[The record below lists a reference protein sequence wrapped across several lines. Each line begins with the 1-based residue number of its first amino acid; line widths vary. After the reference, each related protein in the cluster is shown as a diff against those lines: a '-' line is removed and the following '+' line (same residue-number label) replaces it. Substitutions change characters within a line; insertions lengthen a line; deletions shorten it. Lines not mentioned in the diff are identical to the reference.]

1 MDDLPKKL
9 AFVDI
14 ETTGCRISDRIIEI
28 GILRVENHKLIESYQ
43 TLLNPQ
49 CHIPEEIVELTGITP
64 SQLEAAPTFYEVKKD
79 IYSLLEDCIFV
90 AHNVRFDLS
99 FLKNEFKRW
108 EISFSPKQ
116 ICTVKLSRALYP
128 EHRHHNLDSIIERFK
143 FKVKNR
149 HRAFDDAKVLWDFYS
164 HLTKKLP
171 KETLLLNLKKAM
183 KRPSI
188 PIKISEDILDSLP
201 KSPGVYIFYGE
212 NRAPLYVGKSIN
224 IKDRVMS
231 HFSSD
236 HLSSKELK
244 IAQLITNI
252 ETIQTFGELGA
263 LLLESTLVKKLQP
276 LYNSKLRLS
285 RKLLLLKVKDNP
297 QGYKTIALESVD
309 RINPA
314 DLDSI
319 VGVFRSK
326 KQAKDT
332 LLIIC
337 KNFNLCEKLLSLENT
352 KGECFGYRL
361 GNCHGACKGKE
372 KTIKYNLRFIEAF
385 TRSRL
390 KPWPF
395 NGPIIIK
402 EGDEGFL
409 LNNWCLIGK
418 VTMDGLE
425 QEEYIN
431 FDLDTYKI
439 LSSYLNSQKKLTNIE
454 SPPNIKLKYLNSNLI
469 TNPF

>member
-236 HLSSKELK
+236 HLSSKELN
-244 IAQLITNI
+244 L
-252 ETIQTFGELGA
+252 FPYYG
-263 LLLESTLVKKLQP
+263 KL
-276 LYNSKLRLS
+276 SF
-285 RKLLLLKVKDNP
+285 
-297 QGYKTIALESVD
+297 
-309 RINPA
+309 
-314 DLDSI
+314 
-319 VGVFRSK
+319 FR
-326 KQAKDT
+326 
-332 LLIIC
+332 
-337 KNFNLCEKLLSLENT
+337 
-352 KGECFGYRL
+352 
-361 GNCHGACKGKE
+361 
-372 KTIKYNLRFIEAF
+372 
-385 TRSRL
+385 
-390 KPWPF
+390 
-395 NGPIIIK
+395 
-402 EGDEGFL
+402 
-409 LNNWCLIGK
+409 
-418 VTMDGLE
+418 
-425 QEEYIN
+425 
-431 FDLDTYKI
+431 
-439 LSSYLNSQKKLTNIE
+439 
-454 SPPNIKLKYLNSNLI
+454 
-469 TNPF
+469 